1 MGSLKP
7 YSKILDSSSN
17 THCDIASSSPIADVS
32 SCHPT
37 QITSVLDG
45 NVVYSNEPAKLDD
58 LRSYEG
64 GLMKTLPVFR

>member
-1 MGSLKP
+1 MSLIEPSTKFC
-7 YSKILDSSSN
+7 KICNNIFKVRHSN
-17 THCDIASSSPIADVS
+17 A
-32 SCHPT
+32 

>member
-1 MGSLKP
+1 MVAVYFLSLPKV
-7 YSKILDSSSN
+7 N
-17 THCDIASSSPIADVS
+17 
-32 SCHPT
+32 SC

-45 NVVYSNEPAKLDD
+45 NVVYSNEPDKLDD